1 MNKFTIAS
9 VAVATALLA
18 GCGGSSSGS
27 NGGDGNTGKPPVG
40 GEAEVCFNP
49 TLWED
54 ATHEATW
61 QARWSEESD
70 FYLQTEHTQIS
81 NGVDFEEHKSITQV
95 EYISNYS
102 ETPLGFELESK
113 SHRLQKS
120 RNGSSQRFEYYVIDE
135 QSTSVSYAGDQYVN
149 DFDGSVEDDRDVNSP
164 AAPQWLFGSDKGQTT
179 AASYTSEF
187 SFFLDGQLEDRLV
200 YGQNKRQVT
209 FNGFETIDVNGKSVE
224 TCSFSI
230 DSTLKGNADGEVWT
244 DIEQSEQ
251 WIDKDTGVVVK
262 SIRSF
267 QEIVDGMVDYESYE
281 EKVLKAY
288 VIDGEVIFSTEDE
301 ELPEA

>member
-18 GCGGSSSGS
+18 GCGGSSSS
-27 NGGDGNTGKPPVG
+27 GGDKDLDLPTG

-49 TLWED
+49 VLWQD
-54 ATHEATW
+54 ASHEATW
-61 QARWSEESD
+61 QTRWSEEAD
-70 FYLQTEHTQIS
+70 FYPQTERTQVT

-102 ETPLGFELESK
+102 ETPLGFEVESN
-113 SHRLQKS
+113 SHRLQQS
-120 RNGSSQRFEYYVIDE
+120 RNGSSQRFDYYVIDE

-149 DFDGSVEDDRDVNSP
+149 DFDGIVEDDRDVNSP
-164 AAPQWLFGSDKGQTT
+164 AAPQWLFGSEQGQTT
-179 AASYTSEF
+179 KAVYTSEF
-187 SFFLDGQLEDRLV
+187 SLFIDGELEERLV
-200 YGQNKRQVT
+200 YGQTKRDVT
-209 FNGFETIDVNGKSVE
+209 FNGIEMIDVNGKSVE

-230 DSTLKGNADGEVWT
+230 DSTLAGNADGEVWT
-244 DIEQSEQ
+244 GIEQSEQ
-251 WIDKDTGVVVK
+251 WIDKETGLMVK

-281 EKVLKAY
+281 EKLLEAY
-288 VIDGEVIFSTEDE
+288 AIDGEVIFSIEDKDQ
-301 ELPEA
+301 PAA